1 MENQHNNNEAGDLVQ
16 KRVKDRIDFYNH
28 LVVYLVFN
36 GFFMILNLLT
46 EPQELWF
53 FYTLLG
59 WGIVPA
65 YPPAMTPSSWNRVMS
80 SQLYPCSRRTSSVC

>member
-1 MENQHNNNEAGDLVQ
+1 MENQNNKNEATDLVQ

-28 LVVYLVFN
+28 LVFYLVFN

-53 FYTLLG
+53 FYPLVG

-65 YPPAMTPSSWNRVMS
+65 YPPAMTPPSWNRVMS